1 MLYDSNK
8 GETAKGDVFNSSIN
22 MGPSDPAYTSNLV
35 NNETVALTA
44 SGSDGVGKLAWTP
57 ILQEGFVVTVGGD
70 SLTIDSVLGTTATL
84 SGTGSTVTAGTLD
97 LATGAITLTGASGS
111 QSATAI
117 YRFDNE
123 SVKGNGP
130 EAAGFTNVPS
140 TSMKLRS
147 LPVFAQAR
155 TLRAYWAFDAA
166 FELKKEL
173 IA

>member
-44 SGSDGVGKLAWTP
+44 SSSDGVGKLAWTP

-155 TLRAYWAFDAA
+155 TLRAYWALA
-166 FELKKEL
+166 
-173 IA
+173 